1 MEENTN
7 FTAQFTAQDAQKY
20 IGKTQES
27 DDVFDK
33 KNLNLLIDSLGLEA
47 RDVKGEIPIP
57 LHWLYHLESVRPEQ
71 IGRDGHPKVGIFM
84 PPLPAKRRMF
94 IGSEIIRLGAMKI
107 GQASHRK
114 RKILSIDEKNG
125 KSGKL
130 YLVKVESLFTDSG
143 GAEFL
148 REVQTIAY
156 LDSWGTGRTKP
167 QTPPEPKQAEF
178 TANITPDNVML
189 FKFSAL
195 TFNSHKIHYDQNYAR
210 VSEHYP
216 DIVIHGPLSATLLG
230 YYAHLWLGKVITK
243 FSFRTLAPLFLGEKM
258 RIEATITAPNHIE
271 LWVVAPDGQIAVSA
285 SASA

>member
-1 MEENTN
+1 MEENAN
-7 FTAQFTAQDAQKY
+7 FTVQFTVQDAQKY

-33 KNLNLLIDSLGLEA
+33 KNINLLIDSLGLEA
-47 RDVKGEIPIP
+47 SPITDEVPIP
-57 LHWLYHLESVRPEQ
+57 LHWLYHPESVRPDQ

-94 IGSEIIRLGAMKI
+94 IGSEITRLGAIKI
-107 GQASHRK
+107 GQASHRA
-114 RKILSIDEKNG
+114 RKILAIDEKNG

-130 YLVKVESLFTDSG
+130 YLVKVESLFTDSDG
-143 GAEFL
+143 VAFL

-156 LDSWGTGRTKP
+156 LDSWGAGRAKP
-167 QTPPEPKQAEF
+167 QTLSAPKQADF

-210 VSEHYP
+210 ESEHYP

-230 YYAHLWLGKVITK
+230 YYAHLWLGKKIAK
-243 FSFRTLAPLFLGEKM
+243 FSFRTLAPLFVGETM
-258 RIEATITAPNHIE
+258 RIEAKNNRA
-271 LWVVAPDGQIAVSA
+271 
-285 SASA
+285 

>member
-1 MEENTN
+1 MEENAH
-7 FTAQFTAQDAQKY
+7 FTVQDAQKY

-27 DDVFDK
+27 DDLFDK
-33 KNLNLLIDSLGLEA
+33 KNMILLIDSLGLGA
-47 RDVKGEIPIP
+47 CDMKGEIPIP
-57 LHWLYHLESVRPEQ
+57 LHWLYHPESVRPDQ

-107 GQASHRK
+107 GQASHRA
-114 RKILSIDEKNG
+114 RKILTIDEKNG

-130 YLVKVESLFTDSG
+130 YLVRVESLFTDSEG
-143 GAEFL
+143 VEFL

-156 LDSWGTGRTKP
+156 LDSWGARRAKP
-167 QTPPEPKQAEF
+167 QTPIEPTQPEF

-210 VSEHYP
+210 TSEHYP

-230 YYAHLWLGKVITK
+230 YYAQILAWQNDCEIF
-243 FSFRTLAPLFLGEKM
+243 FSHPRPAIFRRAN
-258 RIEATITAPNHIE
+258 AN
-271 LWVVAPDGQIAVSA
+271 
-285 SASA
+285 